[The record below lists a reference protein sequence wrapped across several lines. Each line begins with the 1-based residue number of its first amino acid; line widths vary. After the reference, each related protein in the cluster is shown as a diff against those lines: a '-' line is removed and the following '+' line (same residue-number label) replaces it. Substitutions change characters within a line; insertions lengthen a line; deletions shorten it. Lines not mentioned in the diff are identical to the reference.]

1 MELTVYRQAIKERP
15 NGLKVYK
22 GEDAHPYVD
31 HQLFFVADGMGGSA
45 AIYHRR
51 IVPEVFDSQK
61 IMDVLFKG
69 VYEDYSKETFVKYVT
84 NSFFE
89 LFAVKD
95 YYSDNINN
103 VKKSGYFASR
113 IVTAIVL
120 HEMLYSEDYKAG
132 KLFAKLSE
140 LKDEN
145 GKKKYADEIGQH
157 FKQVIQTNLRK
168 IAKNVN
174 LVYESSFIGLALLGT
189 TLCATIYLEHKDKV
203 EAIYLIAGD
212 SRPYVW
218 TEKNGLCQV
227 LKDQEG
233 KDGSMTNYIK
243 ANDDADFSIQC
254 EYRVFD
260 KPCILFNASDG
271 CFDSVKFA
279 SQLGFE
285 KVILD
290 SAISSETIEQ
300 MKEKLTSF
308 FLEYGRHDDSSSI
321 AMKIFGY
328 ASFENFKSVCENR
341 MKTLQTEYFDK
352 MSDLLDVDYISE
364 YEECAGALPR
374 KLYPLKGK
382 FAAEQA
388 VSVYCSDLIKA
399 GVYQPYTD
407 RISEIDKKIV
417 GEKHRIETATTAIT
431 DIICANYIKFKNYIN
446 TNDTFFERCSLSR
459 IESTESKHQETAD
472 DYVSRLQRYRKELS
486 EVASTLKSLLDEIY
500 QIGIPASFNDYD
512 DIAFQL
518 IENCEKTMDEL
529 FSFFDGLRHKKLD
542 IVRKLTS
549 QRRDYIEKNKKLA
562 EKNTEDIKKL
572 TDMVLSG
579 NLDVSVINILE
590 DEKAELTENIAIIKE
605 AQANIVKYESEDK
618 SIALTEAAK
627 EYWEKHYIEVIA
639 AVLKKADNGIDNE
652 LAHTANEIIGEFN
665 EKSRGLKENCEKQKA
680 LFEKYDKTYGMYIGD
695 TDDDVSRL

>member
-31 HQLFFVADGMGGSA
+31 DQLFFVADGMGGSA
-45 AIYHRR
+45 AIYHRQ

-69 VYEDYSKETFVKYVT
+69 VYEDYSNETFVKYVT

-95 YYSDNINN
+95 YYFDNLNN

-113 IVTAIVL
+113 IVAAIVL
-120 HEMLYSEDYKAG
+120 HEMLYSEDYKAE
-132 KLFAKLSE
+132 KIFAKLSE
-140 LKDEN
+140 AEEDKRDC
-145 GKKKYADEIGQH
+145 ADGIGQH
-157 FKQVIQTNLRK
+157 FKQLIQTKLRQ
-168 IAKNVN
+168 IAKNAN

-189 TLCATIYLEHKDKV
+189 TLCATIYLEHEDKV

-243 ANDDADFSIQC
+243 ANEDADFSIQC

-271 CFDSVKFA
+271 CFDSVKFV

-328 ASFENFKSVCENR
+328 TSFENFKSACENR

-352 MSDLLDVDYISE
+352 MSDLLDADYILE

-374 KLYPLKGK
+374 KLYPLKEK

-388 VSVYCSDLIKA
+388 VSAYCSDLIKT

-407 RISEIDKKIV
+407 RISEIDKKIAV
-417 GEKHRIETATTAIT
+417 QKQCIEASSEAIA
-431 DIICANYIKFKNYIN
+431 DIIRANYIKFKGYIDSNY
-446 TNDTFFERCSLSR
+446 TFLERYSLSR
-459 IESTESKHQETAD
+459 IESVENRHQKTAD
-472 DYVSRLQRYRKELS
+472 DYVSRLQRYRKEL
-486 EVASTLKSLLDEIY
+486 ADTATKMTSLLDDIY
-500 QIGIPASFNDYD
+500 QVGVPTSFDDYD
-512 DIAFQL
+512 DIAFQF
-518 IENCEKTMDEL
+518 IENCENTMDEL
-529 FSFFDGLRHKKLD
+529 FSFFAGLRHKKLE
-542 IVRKLTS
+542 IVRKLTA

-562 EKNTEDIKKL
+562 EKNAEDIKKL

-579 NLDVSVINILE
+579 NLDVSVVNILE

-627 EYWEKHYIEVIA
+627 EYWENHYIEVIA

-652 LAHTANEIIGEFN
+652 LANTANEIIGEFN
-665 EKSRGLKENCEKQKA
+665 EKSRGLKDNCEKQKA